1 MVAGQRRWRRERRR
15 LTGSTWCRLQWG
27 TSFESIILDRSFR
40 ATPLPRKQTID
51 GAKLGPGNEL
61 RIACR
66 QSGPRDQYC
75 IREPTPTVATTNGVT
90 SQLLN
95 PALLVYNKLLRPFS
109 LASPSCCFLF
119 LSLSAPAPISLALP
133 LRRFEGWSSSALFT
147 FSTTGHELI
156 PRLPTKCLRSSQW
169 SLLLRP

>member
-40 ATPLPRKQTID
+40 AIPLPRKQTID

-66 QSGPRDQYC
+66 QSGPRDQYQRADPDGC
-75 IREPTPTVATTNGVT
+75 NNKRCDQSIAEPSPTSIQQTPATLLPRVAV
-90 SQLLN
+90 LLFFVSCRC
-95 PALLVYNKLLRPFS
+95 PHPRPSRS
-109 LASPSCCFLF
+109 LSPSAGSKAGPRPLCLLF
-119 LSLSAPAPISLALP
+119 PPPAMSLYRDSLP
-133 LRRFEGWSSSALFT
+133 SV
-147 FSTTGHELI
+147 
-156 PRLPTKCLRSSQW
+156 
-169 SLLLRP
+169 

>member
-15 LTGSTWCRLQWG
+15 LTGSTWCRPQWG

-66 QSGPRDQYC
+66 QSGPRDQYQRADPDGC
-75 IREPTPTVATTNGVT
+75 NNKRCDQSIAEPSPTSIQQTPATLLPRVAV
-90 SQLLN
+90 LLFFVSVAVRTRAHLARS
-95 PALLVYNKLLRPFS
+95 PPPPVRRLVLVRFVYLFHHRP
-109 LASPSCCFLF
+109 
-119 LSLSAPAPISLALP
+119 
-133 LRRFEGWSSSALFT
+133 
-147 FSTTGHELI
+147 
-156 PRLPTKCLRSSQW
+156 
-169 SLLLRP
+169 